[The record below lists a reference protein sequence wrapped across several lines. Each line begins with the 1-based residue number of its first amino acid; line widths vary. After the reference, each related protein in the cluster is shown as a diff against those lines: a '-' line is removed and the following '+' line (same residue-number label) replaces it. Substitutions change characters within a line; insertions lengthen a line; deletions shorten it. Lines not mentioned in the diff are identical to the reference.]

1 MPASA
6 FKKEGWRS
14 FMSVVNKHGGVVVT
28 HRKLPEAVVL
38 STNNYLALAG
48 MAHRACERD
57 ARLLTELRS
66 RFDQRLAALSSPQ
79 AHQAL
84 RNFMDE
90 AVVLQ
95 GEVRAPTMK

>member
-1 MPASA
+1 MSA
-6 FKKEGWRS
+6 VK
-14 FMSVVNKHGGVVVT
+14 NHGGAVIT
-28 HRKLPEAVVL
+28 HRNLPEAVVL
-38 STNNYLALAG
+38 STNTYLALAG

-57 ARLLTELRS
+57 ARLLAELRS
-66 RFDQRLAALSSPQ
+66 RFDQRLASLSSPQ

-90 AVVLQ
+90 AVMLQ